1 MNCLECM
8 TELVDTDKS
17 YAVIKCRK
25 CGVEYFVVESIPI
38 IVNAESDF
46 YKYNRKFKRLIK
58 IKNEEN

>member
-1 MNCLECM
+1 M